1 MAPQELMRDG
11 GSEPP
16 IHRSLGPDHHEG
28 NSATCNLEREKCMR
42 KKHGWGRCEGR
53 KRNSGKYRVSDSGE
67 EGE

>member
-16 IHRSLGPDHHEG
+16 IRRSLGPDHREG
-28 NSATCNLEREKCMR
+28 NRATRNLARGKCVR
-42 KKHGWGRCEGR
+42 KKRGRGRCEEK
-53 KRNSGKYRVSDSGE
+53 KRNFGKYRVSDSGE